1 MTMAHSNSM
10 GGGVQKN
17 LLAPESLEACS
28 VLISH
33 LASLS
38 PRRSRLSSVLL
49 FSYFS
54 CNISF
59 CTCLRFQPPP
69 FIFSLMSASPFFPE
83 LSICVHLA
91 SRGFVI
97 CHSAAILLHPLP
109 IIISHLIYFS
119 SLPTTAFS
127 ICHPAPPSTRVPVC
141 ICMIFKK
148 SEIVEP
154 Q

>member
-1 MTMAHSNSM
+1 MAHSNSM
-10 GGGVQKN
+10 WGCKKFCWHQRVWKRVLSSFLTWRLFHRGV
-17 LLAPESLEACS
+17 LA
-28 VLISH
+28 SH
-33 LASLS
+33 LFCCS
-38 PRRSRLSSVLL
+38 PILAVIFSFVLVCV
-49 FSYFS
+49 F
-54 CNISF
+54 
-59 CTCLRFQPPP
+59 TPPP
-69 FIFSLMSASPFFPE
+69 FIFSLMPAFPFFPE

-97 CHSAAILLHPLP
+97 CRSASVLLHPLP

-127 ICHPAPPSTRVPVC
+127 ICHPAPPSTRFPVC

>member
-1 MTMAHSNSM
+1 MAHSNSM
-10 GGGVQKN
+10 GGCKKK

-33 LASLS
+33 LTSLS
-38 PRRSRLSSVLL
+38 PWRSHLSSVLL

-59 CTCLRFQPPP
+59 CTRLRFQPPP
-69 FIFSLMSASPFFPE
+69 PLIFSLMSAFPFFPE

-91 SRGFVI
+91 SCGFVI
-97 CHSAAILLHPLP
+97 CHSASVLHPLP

-119 SLPTTAFS
+119 LLPTTAFS

>member
-10 GGGVQKN
+10 GGWQK
-17 LLAPESLEACS
+17 ESLEACS

-38 PRRSRLSSVLL
+38 PWRSRLLSVLL

-54 CNISF
+54 CNIFF
-59 CTCLRFQPPP
+59 CTRLRFHPPS
-69 FIFSLMSASPFFPE
+69 FIFSLMSAFPFFPE

-91 SRGFVI
+91 SRGHVI
-97 CHSAAILLHPLP
+97 CHSAVLLHPLP

-127 ICHPAPPSTRVPVC
+127 ICHPAPPSMRVPVC